1 METIVFAFVFVDD
14 IAAVF
19 LETLILIGCKSF
31 RADFGRVELEKEK
44 RVRGLRRL
52 RRGSCDGYDFF
63 VVNLSTA
70 AVVLSRRRR

>member
-31 RADFGRVELEKEK
+31 RADFGRVE
-44 RVRGLRRL
+44 
-52 RRGSCDGYDFF
+52 
-63 VVNLSTA
+63 
-70 AVVLSRRRR
+70 SRRKRETSEA